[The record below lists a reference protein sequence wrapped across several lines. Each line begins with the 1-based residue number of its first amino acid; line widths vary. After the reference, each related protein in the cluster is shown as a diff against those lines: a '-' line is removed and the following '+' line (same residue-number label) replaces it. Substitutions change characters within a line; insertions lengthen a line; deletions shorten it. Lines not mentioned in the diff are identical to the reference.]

1 MDAVEFL
8 EDFKRLCKSTACSNC
23 SLWVDDH
30 CCCMMDAKCAI
41 SDDFYP
47 GQIISAVEKW
57 AKDHPVKT
65 RQSEFLKIAPL
76 APVSKQGVLEIRPCE
91 VDKHPWFEECDFD
104 CDKCCRA
111 YWLQEVD

>member
-8 EDFKRLCKSTACSNC
+8 KDWHRACRESECCDECGIVGHCITVIGVEKCPGDRLKNLAN
-23 SLWVDDH
+23 
-30 CCCMMDAKCAI
+30 
-41 SDDFYP
+41 
-47 GQIISAVEKW
+47 AVEQW

>member
-8 EDFKRLCKSTACSNC
+8 KDFKRLCKSTACSNC

-57 AKDHPVKT
+57 SKDHPVKT
-65 RQSEFLKIAPL
+65 RQSEFLKMFPNVLVYDGVVSIAPC
-76 APVSKQGVLEIRPCE
+76 R
-91 VDKHPWFEECDFD
+91 VDVENYRVEECDGL
-104 CDKCCRA
+104 CMKCCYK
-111 YWLQEVD
+111 YWSQEVE